1 MVNIK
6 SWCRKEKSKPKAVA
20 DYNSNMN
27 GVDLSDRL
35 MVHFLTTKDR
45 LKKYYKKVF
54 RHMLD
59 MTLLNSYIT
68 YKSLGGKVTQH
79 EFILALSE
87 KLISRYVPER
97 PTATCRPSQLSEKPL
112 QLVGRH
118 FAEYCPTKEKNARSL
133 RVCALGQNNK
143 IRKESSY

>member
-1 MVNIK
+1 MAN
-6 SWCRKEKSKPKAVA
+6 
-20 DYNSNMN
+20 YNSNM
-27 GVDLSDRL
+27 GDVDLSDNL
-35 MVHFLTTKDR
+35 MVHFLTTRNR
-45 LKKYYKKVF
+45 LKKYHKKVF
-54 RHMLD
+54 CHMLD

-87 KLISRYVPER
+87 KLISRYAPER
-97 PTATCRPSQLSEKPL
+97 PTATRRPSQLSEKPL

-118 FAEYCPTKEKNARSL
+118 FAEYCPTIEKKARSL

-143 IRKESSY
+143 IRKKSSY